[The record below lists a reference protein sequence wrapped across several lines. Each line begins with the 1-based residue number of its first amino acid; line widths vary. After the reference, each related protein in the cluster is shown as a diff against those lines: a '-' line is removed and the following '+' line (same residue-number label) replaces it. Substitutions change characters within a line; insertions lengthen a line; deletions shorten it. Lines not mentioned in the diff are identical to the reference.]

1 MKHNKGQSIVDMIF
15 SIGII
20 TLVLTGVVVLIV
32 STAKLKRISLERQK
46 AVELSQLLIEKKTLY
61 IKENKSDFW
70 DNISSLPDEINS
82 NDSNFP
88 GYSYDVVYSGC
99 NSTSC
104 KVVFTVKWG
113 DNQSLSVEK
122 FFSKQGI

>member
-1 MKHNKGQSIVDMIF
+1 MKNKKGQSIVDLIF
-15 SIGII
+15 SVGII

-61 IKENKSDFW
+61 IKENRSIFW
-70 DNISSLPDEINS
+70 NGISSLSNENNS
-82 NDSNFP
+82 DDDNFP
-88 GYSYDVVYSGC
+88 GYLYDVVYDGC
-99 NSTSC
+99 NITSC
-104 KVVFTVKWG
+104 KVVFTIRWG